1 MKKFMDTFD
10 VSRETFELL
19 KVYESS
25 LVEWQKKFNLVS
37 NSSLADGWVRHFVDS
52 AQLFQYIPQDA
63 RVLLD
68 FGSGAGFPAMVL
80 AIMAKEKTPYLKFKL
95 IESIGK
101 KTLYLN
107 EVAKLSGA
115 NVEIINDRIE
125 KLPPQKAD
133 VITSRAM
140 ASLNELLNYTYRFVK
155 PETVCIFPKGQ
166 KYKDELIEAEK
177 NWRFDCEICDSK
189 TSNEGKIL
197 IIRKLKRKGDK

>member
-1 MKKFMDTFD
+1 M
-10 VSRETFELL
+10 
-19 KVYESS
+19 
-25 LVEWQKKFNLVS
+25 
-37 NSSLADGWVRHFVDS
+37 
-52 AQLFQYIPQDA
+52 
-63 RVLLD
+63 
-68 FGSGAGFPAMVL
+68 
-80 AIMAKEKTPYLKFKL
+80 
-95 IESIGK
+95 
-101 KTLYLN
+101 
-107 EVAKLSGA
+107 
-115 NVEIINDRIE
+115 EIINDRIE